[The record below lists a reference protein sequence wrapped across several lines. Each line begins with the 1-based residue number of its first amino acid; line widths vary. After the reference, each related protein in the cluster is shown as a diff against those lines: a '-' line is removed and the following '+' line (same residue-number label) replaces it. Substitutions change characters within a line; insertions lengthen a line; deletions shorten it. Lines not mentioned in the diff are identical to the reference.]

1 MKLVRC
7 LMRKRL
13 NKRQLKAI
21 LNKLTPQN
29 FEKLFAQV
37 KELNID
43 NVVTLTGVI
52 SQIFDKALMEPTF
65 CEMYASFCSRLAGDL
80 PNFVKDDEKI
90 TFKRLLLNKCQ
101 EEFERGERE
110 QAEADKAEEAGGTK
124 QSDGER
130 EEKRIRARRLMLGNI
145 RLIGELYKMKM
156 LTERIM
162 HECIN
167 KLLGE
172 YQNAPLVSL
181 HHYKRVRWR
190 VREESTASS
199 VLQHGSKAGKG
210 AASGVVVMAANRR
223 KEAIVSAIKKRP
235 AAILAQRTKAAES
248 KKRAGLAAAQLK
260 EATAAISPQETKV
273 AKNKKKAGLVAAR
286 VKEATPAI
294 SLQKTKAMEK
304 KKKKKKEAALAVL
317 KGKAAVKVA
326 PKAKQ
331 VIILSDD
338 DDDVKEEDSSS
349 DEEYGEEGDSVDKNS
364 DDVKEGEDSSSDE
377 DYDEEGD
384 IMDKDDSDDD
394 SEYEEEEELVALA
407 QQPTPVMADEVAEE
421 KVAVHQQQPRQVEEP
436 AVVEEADDGDERAIV
451 RVKKFEGSTILAEVD
466 RTEDNG
472 VASRTGRR
480 KVRKLQKSQLVH
492 GKEDYA
498 KGTF

>member
-1 MKLVRC
+1 MLSSSSVAGSLSPSDDMRVVDALCHTMSCCCSHAGAMPPGHAPRPLTETDHDRSWQCTPPLPSHPSEILFWGLGNTKVSSRVKGVVEPYVGRVERVSLPRMWHYEANDYNDVAIAASVMGDHRPKRCRVSWACKHALSLSLVKKHA
-7 LMRKRL
+7 LSVPTVVL
-13 NKRQLKAI
+13 NS
-21 LNKLTPQN
+21 TPSLSPPLPRN
-29 FEKLFAQV
+29 GCE
-37 KELNID
+37 ERD
-43 NVVTLTGVI
+43 EGGG
-52 SQIFDKALMEPTF
+52 SERKALRQV
-65 CEMYASFCSRLAGDL
+65 FCSTVAKQGRALRRASSSSW
-80 PNFVKDDEKI
+80 P
-90 TFKRLLLNKCQ
+90 
-101 EEFERGERE
+101 RE
-110 QAEADKAEEAGGTK
+110 QKKG
-124 QSDGER
+124 S
-130 EEKRIRARRLMLGNI
+130 
-145 RLIGELYKMKM
+145 
-156 LTERIM
+156 
-162 HECIN
+162 H
-167 KLLGE
+167 
-172 YQNAPLVSL
+172 
-181 HHYKRVRWR
+181 RVRDQKSARLPFWR
-190 VREESTASS
+190 
-199 VLQHGSKAGKG
+199 
-210 AASGVVVMAANRR
+210 SGQRR
-223 KEAIVSAIKKRP
+223 QK
-235 AAILAQRTKAAES
+235 
-248 KKRAGLAAAQLK
+248 LK

-317 KGKAAVKVA
+317 KGKAAVKV
-326 PKAKQ
+326 
-331 VIILSDD
+331 IILSDD

-349 DEEYGEEGDSVDKNS
+349 DEDVDKNS

-472 VASRTGRR
+472 FG
-480 KVRKLQKSQLVH
+480 KLQKSQLVH